1 MPDRRTDNPG
11 HRDGALDQE
20 LLDRF
25 LDVFAD
31 RLAAGLL
38 ERVERRAEEIAA
50 ERGGQ
55 GGAVSVEEA
64 ARRLGISPRGVARLM
79 ASGELPSLRVGR
91 RRLVP
96 SGALER
102 LIARGSGA

>member
-1 MPDRRTDNPG
+1 MPGRRTDASDRNG
-11 HRDGALDQE
+11 GTSDQE

-31 RLAAGLL
+31 HLAAGLL
-38 ERVERRAEEIAA
+38 ERVDQRAAELAA
-50 ERGGQ
+50 ERNSE
-55 GGAVSVEEA
+55 GGAVNVEEA
-64 ARRLGISPRGVARLM
+64 ARRLGISPRGVARLL

-96 SGALER
+96 LGALER
-102 LIARGSGA
+102 LVTRGIGA